1 MAAQQFS
8 QNIFRQLVDQY
19 RLQANDRTRQLL
31 NAFENFERQLQES
44 AQRLNEDR
52 KQRDDQLNKLQKKY
66 SKWKLPKFQ
75 VPNDQKC
82 ENAANLLDSTNDE
95 KKNMDELKCEIEQLK
110 LQLNNVSGN
119 LFDIRELLKNANKAV
134 EQQPKRKSSTTKQ
147 TKPVPSGVKS
157 REIST
162 ELSTESEG
170 DSFLNLKFTSIRNN
184 TNENNNSRATGTGT
198 DREEISEENKQKEEN
213 GRIERQLEKK
223 SYSPPRVSFAFDRQR
238 GGGKNFNSHN
248 SQLVHAQIDTD
259 HSPTS
264 DKSEQSKSVH
274 KKNNIVKVN
283 NNNNNTSTD
292 TDEEEESVKSKL
304 NSNDSHDDDDDDDES
319 IKKQRSGSYEP
330 ATNSKDIKDED
341 DFLAKLFPDKFGSKL
356 TLDNTTN
363 ASSKLSA
370 DTKELVTLIGSNQN
384 YTDESDSDFFF
395 S

>member
-1 MAAQQFS
+1 MAVQQFS

-52 KQRDDQLNKLQKKY
+52 KQRDDQLNKLEKKY

-147 TKPVPSGVKS
+147 
-157 REIST
+157 
-162 ELSTESEG
+162 
-170 DSFLNLKFTSIRNN
+170 
-184 TNENNNSRATGTGT
+184 NENNNSRATGIGT
-198 DREEISEENKQKEEN
+198 DREEVSEENKQKEEN

-238 GGGKNFNSHN
+238 GGKNFNSHN

-292 TDEEEESVKSKL
+292 TDEEEEESVKSEM
-304 NSNDSHDDDDDDDES
+304 NSNDSHDDDDES

-330 ATNSKDIKDED
+330 ATNSKDK
-341 DFLAKLFPDKFGSKL
+341 K
-356 TLDNTTN
+356 
-363 ASSKLSA
+363 
-370 DTKELVTLIGSNQN
+370 
-384 YTDESDSDFFF
+384 
-395 S
+395 